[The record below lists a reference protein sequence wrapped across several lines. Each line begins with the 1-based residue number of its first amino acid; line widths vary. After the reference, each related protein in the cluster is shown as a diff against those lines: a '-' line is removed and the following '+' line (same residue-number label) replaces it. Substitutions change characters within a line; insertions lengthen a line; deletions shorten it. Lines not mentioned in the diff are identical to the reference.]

1 VNATA
6 QERSIGFEKN
16 EVTAP
21 RDGTNEMAHAWVV
34 QRFAPTNPNDRCP
47 MGDKLLHFFARNR
60 RSGARMENATG
71 VHTVNQRVFSRGTKN
86 LRDPDLCQFCR
97 EPRW

>member
-6 QERSIGFEKN
+6 QERSIGFEKH

-21 RDGTNEMAHAWVV
+21 RDGANEMAHTRVV
-34 QRFAPTNPNDRCP
+34 QRFAPANPNDRCP
-47 MGDKLLHFFARNR
+47 IVDKLPHFFARNR
-60 RSGARMENATG
+60 RIGARMKNYTG
-71 VHTVNQRVFSRGTKN
+71 VHTMKQRAFPRGTKE